1 LPSTSAEKEKN
12 VYRVPSYVRSELE
25 RDSQAIDSEKSKMAL
40 IESRLDE
47 AKLIV
52 DNERARTEGLNA
64 QLSILK
70 TQTDAAQ
77 KFVDRT
83 SQASVD
89 EFNRKV
95 NRYNAALATV
105 RAQNEKMNQSVD
117 AYNAILDEARSQ
129 NRSVNHLVDEY
140 NEKLRR
146 SGR

>member
-1 LPSTSAEKEKN
+1 
-12 VYRVPSYVRSELE
+12 
-25 RDSQAIDSEKSKMAL
+25 MAL
-40 IESRLDE
+40 IERRLDE

-52 DNERARTEGLNA
+52 DNERARTEDFERQINV
-64 QLSILK
+64 LK
-70 TQTDAAQ
+70 TQTDAA
-77 KFVDRT
+77 KRFVDRT

-105 RAQNEKMNQSVD
+105 RAQNEKMNQAVD

-129 NRSVNHLVDEY
+129 SRSVNHLVDEY

>member
-1 LPSTSAEKEKN
+1 
-12 VYRVPSYVRSELE
+12 
-25 RDSQAIDSEKSKMAL
+25 MAL
-40 IESRLDE
+40 IKSRLDE

-52 DNERARTEGLNA
+52 DNERARTEDLNA
-64 QLSILK
+64 QLSVLK
-70 TQTDAAQ
+70 TQTETAQ

-129 NRSVNHLVDEY
+129 NRSINHLVDEY